1 MRRAA
6 AVVFAIVVVTA
17 PGLVLAGG
25 EGPVR
30 YQEGKGLT
38 APVVENKVVPVYPPE
53 AKAEGV
59 QGAVSVEATVTR
71 EGKVA
76 DARVSQGADARLDAA
91 ALDAVRQWT
100 FKPSRDK
107 EGRPVA
113 VVFTVTLRFALR

>member
-6 AVVFAIVVVTA
+6 AVVFAVLALTA
-17 PGLVLAGG
+17 PGFAVAAD

-30 YQEGKGLT
+30 YAEGKGLT
-38 APVVENKVVPVYPPE
+38 APVVENKVAPVYPPE
-53 AKAEGV
+53 ARAEGV
-59 QGAVSVEATVTR
+59 QGTVSVEATVTR
-71 EGKVA
+71 EGKVTDAKVSRNA
-76 DARVSQGADARLDAA
+76 DPRLDAA